1 VRVRGSMKTYLLA
14 ALVAFGISF
23 LFLLVLIPVLRKIKF
38 GQNIL
43 SYVKEHKAKGGTP
56 TMGGI
61 AFVLAA
67 SITAVCFIQK
77 AERNTLLTLVVG
89 LSYMLVG
96 VIDDLLKR
104 AHKENLGL
112 RAWQKLL
119 FQLLIALLC
128 GIYCL
133 RSGATVLH
141 LPFTQKSV
149 NIGWGILPLA
159 IFVFVGTVNAVNLT
173 DGLDGLAASTSIP
186 FFLSL
191 AILLHL
197 QSGAGAMPTLCF
209 CLVGALTAY
218 LCFNLPPASVFMGDT
233 GSLSLGGFAA
243 AIATFSGN
251 ALYILVLGACFV
263 FSVISVVL
271 QVIYYKVT
279 GGRRIFLMAPA
290 HHHFQQKG
298 YSETRISYAYFTV
311 TLLLGTICVI
321 TAL

>member
-1 VRVRGSMKTYLLA
+1 MKTYLLA
-14 ALVAFGISF
+14 ALVAFGLSF
-23 LFLLVLIPVLRKIKF
+23 VFLLVLIPVLRRIKV

-43 SYVKEHKAKGGTP
+43 SYVKEHKSKGGTP

-67 SITAVCFIQK
+67 FAAAVCFIRG
-77 AERNTLLTLVVG
+77 ANRDTLLALVVG

-96 VIDDLLKR
+96 LLDDFLKR

-112 RAWQKLL
+112 RAWQKLV
-119 FQLLIALLC
+119 FQVAIALFC
-128 GIYCL
+128 GVYCL
-133 RSGATVLH
+133 RAGLTELY
-141 LPFTQKSV
+141 LPFTKKSLF
-149 NIGWGILPLA
+149 IGWWILPLA
-159 IFVFVGTVNAVNLT
+159 VVTFVATVNAVNLT
-173 DGLDGLAASTSIP
+173 DGLDGLAASTSVP
-186 FFLSL
+186 FFTAL
-191 AILLHL
+191 AVVIHL
-197 QSGAGAMPTLCF
+197 QNGFAATSTLCF
-209 CLVGALTAY
+209 CLVGALVAY
-218 LCFNLPPASVFMGDT
+218 LCFNLPPASIFMGDT

-243 AIATFSGN
+243 AIAVFSGN

-271 QVIYYKVT
+271 QVIYYKAT
-279 GGRRIFLMAPA
+279 GGKRIFLMSPA

-311 TLLLGTICVI
+311 TLLLGVLCVI

>member
-1 VRVRGSMKTYLLA
+1 MKTYLLA
-14 ALVAFGISF
+14 ALVAFGLSF
-23 LFLLVLIPVLRKIKF
+23 VFLLVLIPILRRIKV

-43 SYVKEHKAKGGTP
+43 SYVKEHKSKGGTP

-67 SITAVCFIQK
+67 VVSAVCFLR
-77 AERNTLLTLVVG
+77 EVNRDTLLALAVG

-96 VIDDLLKR
+96 LLDDYLKR
-104 AHKENLGL
+104 VHQENLGL

-119 FQLLIALLC
+119 FQLAIALLC
-128 GIYCL
+128 GVYCL
-133 RSGATVLH
+133 RAGATELY
-141 LPFTQKSV
+141 LPFV
-149 NIGWGILPLA
+149 NKRLSIGWWVLPLA
-159 IFVFVGTVNAVNLT
+159 VVAFVATVNAVNLT
-173 DGLDGLAASTSIP
+173 DGLDGLAASTGIP
-186 FFLSL
+186 FFLAL
-191 AILLHL
+191 AIIILL
-197 QSGAGAMPTLCF
+197 QGGFSSNATLCF

-243 AIATFSGN
+243 AIAVFSGN

-271 QVIYYKVT
+271 QVIYYKAT
-279 GGRRIFLMAPA
+279 GGKRIFLMAPA

-298 YSETRISYAYFTV
+298 YSETRISYAYFTI
-311 TLLLGTICVI
+311 TLLLGVLCVI

>member
-1 VRVRGSMKTYLLA
+1 MKTYLLA
-14 ALVAFGISF
+14 ALVAFGLSF
-23 LFLLVLIPVLRKIKF
+23 VFLLVLIPVLRRIKV

-43 SYVKEHKAKGGTP
+43 SYVKEHKSKGGTP

-67 SITAVCFIQK
+67 VVSAVCFIRG
-77 AERNTLLTLVVG
+77 ANRDTLLALVVG

-96 VIDDLLKR
+96 LLDDFLKR

-112 RAWQKLL
+112 RAWQKFL
-119 FQLLIALLC
+119 FQLAIALLC
-128 GIYCL
+128 GVYCL
-133 RSGATVLH
+133 RAGLTELY
-141 LPFTQKSV
+141 LPFTKKSFS
-149 NIGWGILPLA
+149 IGWWILPLA
-159 IFVFVGTVNAVNLT
+159 VLTFVATVNAVNLT
-173 DGLDGLAASTSIP
+173 DGLDGLAASTSVP
-186 FFLSL
+186 FFTTL
-191 AILLHL
+191 AVVIHL
-197 QSGAGAMPTLCF
+197 QNGFAATSILCF
-209 CLVGALTAY
+209 CLSGALTAY

-243 AIATFSGN
+243 AIAVFSGN

-271 QVIYYKVT
+271 QVIYYKAT
-279 GGRRIFLMAPA
+279 GGKRIFLMAPA

-311 TLLLGTICVI
+311 TLLLGVLCVV